1 MCMYIYMD
9 KEIYIYNTNK
19 SMLHICDQSK
29 EINFIMPAENRHL
42 WIHIFS
48 IVIRWPW
55 GRKDVIIIF
64 NVPGLTEQTALDID
78 TLYHG

>member
-1 MCMYIYMD
+1 
-9 KEIYIYNTNK
+9 
-19 SMLHICDQSK
+19 MLHICDQSK